1 MSFKHVVS
9 LFLMFID
16 LLILQFC
23 IAVLLNDG
31 ILHFIKA
38 VILLLDNEGFFE
50 H

>member
-1 MSFKHVVS
+1 MSFKYVVS
-9 LFLMFID
+9 LFLMFIE

-23 IAVLLNDG
+23 IAVRLNDG

-38 VILLLDNEGFFE
+38 VMSLLDNEGVFE